1 MQGYYKDPEKT
12 AEVIKDGFFHTG
24 DKGEFDADGFLKIT
38 GRTKEMFKTSGGKY
52 IVPPLLEGELKQSLF
67 IEQVMVIGENEKMP
81 AALIQPNF
89 VFIKDWIMKKKLNI
103 GISHEEIANSQI
115 VIDRIQLEVDQC
127 NKSFGSWEKIK
138 RFELTPNEWTIEG
151 GHLTPTMK
159 MKREIIKGNY
169 DDLYEKIYR
178 G

>member
-1 MQGYYKDPEKT
+1 
-12 AEVIKDGFFHTG
+12 
-24 DKGEFDADGFLKIT
+24 
-38 GRTKEMFKTSGGKY
+38 
-52 IVPPLLEGELKQSLF
+52 
-67 IEQVMVIGENEKMP
+67 MP

-89 VFIKDWIMKKKLNI
+89 VFIKDWIEKKKLNI
-103 GISHEEIANSQI
+103 GISHEEIANSQV

-127 NKSFGSWEKIK
+127 NKSFGSWEQIK
-138 RFELTPNEWTIEG
+138 RFELTPNEWTIDG

-169 DDLYEKIYR
+169 KDLYEKIYR